1 VSPIR
6 LVVFGRQGAGKGTQC
21 RLLAEHYDAP
31 HVSTGDILREAVNEG
46 TDFGRKAKEYLD
58 NGQLL
63 PDDIMLGII
72 EDRLQRDDVSEHGF
86 LLDGFPRTVGQAQ
99 SLYELEPIDLAIN
112 IEVPEELVWR
122 RLNERRVCS
131 NCGHIYKA
139 TDPSAA
145 TKVCEICG
153 GEVLQREDDTP
164 DAITAR
170 LDTYAT
176 KTLLAVAWFD
186 SKGLLLTVDGV
197 GTPDEVSTR
206 MFGAIDDRLG
216 SQSGPAAGPAA
227 GPGPGSG

>member
-1 VSPIR
+1 MAGVR

-21 RLLAEHYDAP
+21 KLLSQHYGAP
-31 HVSTGDILREAVNEG
+31 HISTGDMLREAVLEG

-58 NGQLL
+58 NGELL

-72 EDRLQRDDVSEHGF
+72 EDRLHKPDVLEHGF

-99 SLYELEPIDLAIN
+99 SLFELEPIDLAIN

-122 RLNERRVCS
+122 RLNERRVCN

-139 TDPSAA
+139 TDPSALD
-145 TKVCEICG
+145 KVCEICG

-197 GTPDEVSTR
+197 GTPDEVSSR
-206 MFGAIDDRLG
+206 MFAAIDARLTQQG
-216 SQSGPAAGPAA
+216 SQQERA
-227 GPGPGSG
+227 

>member
-1 VSPIR
+1 MTSVR

-21 RLLAEHYDAP
+21 RLLAEHYAAP
-31 HVSTGDILREAVNEG
+31 HISTGDILREAVSEG

-72 EDRLQRDDVSEHGF
+72 EDRLHKPDVVQHGF
-86 LLDGFPRTVGQAQ
+86 LLDGFPRTVGQAEA
-99 SLYELEPIDLAIN
+99 LLELEEIDLAVN
-112 IEVPEELVWR
+112 IEVPEDLVWR

-131 NCGHIYKA
+131 SCGHIYKA
-139 TDPSAA
+139 TDASAVSG
-145 TKVCEICG
+145 VCEIDG
-153 GEVLQREDDTP
+153 GAVVQREDDTP

-186 SKGLLLTVDGV
+186 SKDLLLTVDGV
-197 GTPDEVSTR
+197 GTPDEVSHR
-206 MFGAIDDRLG
+206 LFAAIDQRLG
-216 SQSGPAAGPAA
+216 SGRPTP
-227 GPGPGSG
+227 

>member
-1 VSPIR
+1 MTALR

-21 RLLAEHYDAP
+21 RLLSEHYDAP
-31 HVSTGDILREAVNEG
+31 HISTGDILREAVADG

-72 EDRLQRDDVSEHGF
+72 EDRLHKPDVIEHGF

-99 SLYELEPIDLAIN
+99 ALFELEPIDLAIN

-122 RLNERRVCS
+122 RLNERRVC
-131 NCGHIYKA
+131 NTCGHIYKA
-139 TDPSAA
+139 TDPSA
-145 TKVCEICG
+145 VSRECEICG

-164 DAITAR
+164 PAITAR
-170 LDTYAT
+170 LDAYAT

-186 SKGLLLTVDGV
+186 SKGVLLTVDGV

-206 MFGAIDDRLG
+206 MFNAIDDRL
-216 SQSGPAAGPAA
+216 SQQAGGAE
-227 GPGPGSG
+227 SRRRS